1 MVVCSLSCSDCL
13 QVVNNVDDVE
23 FILVHGTEVFGS
35 PSSNPLPK
43 KSREAGAE
51 ELRRSDDGSTTIGD
65 AKEEVVAAIIVVKS
79 STLFQSIIRGNLQYA
94 SLSAL
99 RRLSL
104 DPAGYEVLY
113 HGEDFDLLN
122 MLKKEEEMLLAVKES
137 KANRTS
143 KELVEYGEQLL
154 GIFREEL
161 AGYEVLYHAEVGR
174 NFESPQIMTE
184 IGSLKL

>member
-1 MVVCSLSCSDCL
+1 MVLKANARFL
-13 QVVNNVDDVE
+13 
-23 FILVHGTEVFGS
+23 
-35 PSSNPLPK
+35 
-43 KSREAGAE
+43 KSQ
-51 ELRRSDDGSTTIGD
+51 ELRRSDDGSATIGD
-65 AKEEVVAAIIVVKS
+65 AKEEVVATIIVDKS
-79 STLFQSIIRGNLQYA
+79 STLFQSIICGNLQYA

-99 RRLSL
+99 RRLPL
-104 DPAGYEVLY
+104 DPAGYEVIY
-113 HGEDFDLLN
+113 HGEAFDLLD

-143 KELVEYGEQLL
+143 EELVEYGEQLL
-154 GIFREEL
+154 GIFREEH